1 MARENLNDLLAF
13 IAVAREG
20 SFTRAAAQ
28 LGVSQ
33 SALSQTVKELEARLG
48 IRLLTRTTRSVAPTE
63 AGERVMSAIAP
74 RLDEVENELA
84 ALSELR
90 DKPSGTLRLTASEHA
105 ANSILMPKLAGLLA
119 DYPDVKVEINSE
131 NRLVDIV
138 EERYHAGVRLGEQV
152 AQDMIAV
159 RIGPNV
165 RMALVG
171 SPLYLDKR
179 PPPKTPQDLTEHLCI
194 NLRLP
199 TLGGLYAWELKKGK
213 RELNVRVN
221 GQLVVNSV
229 SQLLSAAHCGLGLI
243 FTLEDV
249 VSDAIAKGSLKPIL
263 EDWWPTFSGYHLYY
277 PSRRQPSPAFTLLVN
292 ALRFE
297 GR

>member
-20 SFTRAAAQ
+20 SFTKAAAQ

-63 AGERVMSAIAP
+63 AGERMMLTIAP
-74 RLDEVENELA
+74 RLEEVENELA

-105 ANSILMPKLAGLLA
+105 ANSILMPKLAKLLP
-119 DYPDVKVEINSE
+119 DYPDIKVEINSE
-131 NRLVDIV
+131 NRLIDIV
-138 EERYHAGVRLGEQV
+138 EQRYDAGVRLGEQV
-152 AQDMIAV
+152 AKDMIAV
-159 RIGPNV
+159 RIGPDV

-171 SPLYLDKR
+171 SPSYFDKR
-179 PPPKTPQDLTEHLCI
+179 PPPRTPQDLTEHLCI

-213 RELNVRVN
+213 RELNVRVD
-221 GQLVVNSV
+221 GQIVVNGV
-229 SQLLSAAHCGLGLI
+229 SQLVSAALAGLGLA

-249 VSDAIAKGSLKPIL
+249 VSDALANGGLVPVL
-263 EDWWPTFSGYHLYY
+263 EDWWPTFTGYHLYY
-277 PSRRQPSPAFTLLVN
+277 PSRRQPSPAFTLLAN
-292 ALRFE
+292 ALRYD